1 MFVAFAFATKGE
13 ECTVEQRIFQRIYP
27 TVVTYFL
34 RGIIDGFTVI
44 EAFIHGWVGVKE
56 GSAKRGIDLS

>member
-1 MFVAFAFATKGE
+1 M
-13 ECTVEQRIFQRIYP
+13 EQRIFQRIYP